1 MVVVADGDGPAQAW
15 QSVEAGTAALRS
27 VQPQIREGSLP
38 PGPPGA
44 VTGYLTD
51 PFTLTAAATG
61 NSPLRRRYEQPLVT
75 TLAVVGLVLLI
86 ACANI
91 ANLLLARATARRH
104 EWSVRRALGAPRWR
118 LARQLLAES
127 LILAGAGAALGVV
140 LARWSSQIL
149 VRQLSTQTNTVFL
162 DLAVDWRVLGFTSA
176 VTIGT
181 ALLFG
186 MTPAFRASGAAPM
199 EAIKEQGRGSVG
211 GSRISLASGLVVA
224 QVALSLVLVVAAG
237 LFMRTF
243 SSLANVRLGFDRD
256 RVLLVNIN
264 AQRTSIPPAD
274 RLPTWERL
282 RQSVLAVPGVAS
294 AAVSFMTPV
303 TGGVWNNRVDV
314 SGGVEMPERH
324 KMSNF
329 NAVTPGW
336 FTTFG
341 TPILAGRDFNEGD
354 RKNAPPV
361 ILVNQAFAKKFLN
374 GANPI
379 GHTVTIGVG
388 GGDQSTP
395 KEVVGLVADAVYR
408 AA

>member
-1 MVVVADGDGPAQAW
+1 
-15 QSVEAGTAALRS
+15 
-27 VQPQIREGSLP
+27 
-38 PGPPGA
+38 
-44 VTGYLTD
+44 
-51 PFTLTAAATG
+51 
-61 NSPLRRRYEQPLVT
+61 
-75 TLAVVGLVLLI
+75 
-86 ACANI
+86 
-91 ANLLLARATARRH
+91 
-104 EWSVRRALGAPRWR
+104 
-118 LARQLLAES
+118 
-127 LILAGAGAALGVV
+127 
-140 LARWSSQIL
+140 
-149 VRQLSTQTNTVFL
+149 
-162 DLAVDWRVLGFTSA
+162 
-176 VTIGT
+176 
-181 ALLFG
+181 
-186 MTPAFRASGAAPM
+186 M

-329 NAVTPGW
+329 NRRD
-336 FTTFG
+336 
-341 TPILAGRDFNEGD
+341 AGMVHHVRHADS
-354 RKNAPPV
+354 
-361 ILVNQAFAKKFLN
+361 
-374 GANPI
+374 
-379 GHTVTIGVG
+379 G
-388 GGDQSTP
+388 GPTLQRG
-395 KEVVGLVADAVYR
+395 
-408 AA
+408 